1 MDRIVR
7 SRSQSVAVAL
17 VTAVAL
23 LAGCMTYDPV
33 TGEQRVDTA
42 STATAV
48 AAVAAVGALAYVA
61 SRSDDDDDDD
71 DWYDRDRDRR
81 RSYRPTR
88 GVRCHPEQCACYDDD
103 GYSGY
108 WTRREFG
115 RGRR

>member
-1 MDRIVR
+1 MDRFAR
-7 SRSQSVAVAL
+7 AGSQSVAVAL
-17 VTAVAL
+17 VTSLAL

-61 SRSDDDDDDD
+61 SRDDDDDDD
-71 DWYDRDRDRR
+71 DWYDRDRDG
-81 RSYRPTR
+81 RSYRPAR
-88 GVRCHPEQCACYDDD
+88 GIRCYPDECACYDDD
-103 GYSGY
+103 GYSRY

-115 RGRR
+115 RRR